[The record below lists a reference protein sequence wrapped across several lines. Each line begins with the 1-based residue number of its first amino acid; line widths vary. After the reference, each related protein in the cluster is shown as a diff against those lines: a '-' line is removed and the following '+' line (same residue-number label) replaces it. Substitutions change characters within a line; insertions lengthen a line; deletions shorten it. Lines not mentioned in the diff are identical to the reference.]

1 MVKAVAQPH
10 PSNASKEGADCKC
23 PIFSVPKRYGKLM
36 SEKFDS
42 KVNNYIPI
50 KILKVSKNLLLFYS
64 ITLPSMN
71 MTWGIS
77 TIYSHAF
84 AILHPPL

>member
-1 MVKAVAQPH
+1 
-10 PSNASKEGADCKC
+10 
-23 PIFSVPKRYGKLM
+23 M

-50 KILKVSKNLLLFYS
+50 KILKISKNLLLFYS

-77 TIYSHAF
+77 THTAM
-84 AILHPPL
+84 PLPSYIPHFERDRLAEMQTTS